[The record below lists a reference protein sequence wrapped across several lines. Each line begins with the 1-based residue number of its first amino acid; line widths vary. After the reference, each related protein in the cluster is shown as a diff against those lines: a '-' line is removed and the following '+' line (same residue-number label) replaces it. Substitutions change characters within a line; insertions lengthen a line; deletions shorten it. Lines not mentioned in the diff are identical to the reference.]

1 MTSEFINHL
10 FDEHTPLVA
19 AFLAAGGAVFGA
31 FLTWVINYR
40 KGKVDQAQQLSTTF
54 TATIDAFEKLIG
66 EQRLL
71 LEDARRELQV
81 SKLANSQLL
90 EKVMDLQTKMTSSQ
104 ARIGELEKENVKL
117 KLENELLRA
126 EITQLKQEMRELRV
140 MRGSKPRSPV
150 KEG

>member
-1 MTSEFINHL
+1 MTDDVIKHL
-10 FDEHTPLVA
+10 FDEHAPLVA
-19 AFLAAGGAVFGA
+19 TFVAAAGASVGAI
-31 FLTWVINYR
+31 LTWFINYR
-40 KGKVDQAQQLSTTF
+40 KSNTDQAQQLTVTF
-54 TATIDAFEKLIG
+54 TCTIEAFQKLIG

-117 KLENELLRA
+117 KLENDLLRA
-126 EITQLKQEMRELRV
+126 EITQLKQEMRELRA
-140 MRGSKPRSPV
+140 MRVSKPRTSA